1 MCWRLISVV
10 TSSGFSE
17 VNSMRIVRIFLTVV
31 VASAVT
37 LGIVLFVQYRGT
49 VSAAQQVPSSEV
61 EESITVISDSLL
73 VTVSGTGALAPNRQ
87 LNLSFEF
94 SAPVREI
101 LVREGQVVK
110 AGDVVT
116 LAAQQASYDAL
127 IAPPRDVDIAA
138 AEAALTVAQAQAG
151 AASLGADATQ
161 VEIARLQAEIA
172 RNQLWQAQLQ
182 NGLVFA
188 QAQQAADAAAARG
201 IPVQPVGNA
210 ADNVTAQMNSAE
222 FGVQIADTNIE
233 AAQNRPADVAA
244 LASANAQIV
253 AAQVQL
259 DRLLNGPTEM
269 QLRITETQLQIAQL
283 AVDQAQAQLQRATLI
298 APFDGVVARN
308 NLVIGELPPQGAA
321 MQLIDTGNFFVD
333 VAVDETDIVDMQVG
347 QVVSLRFDAVP
358 DADVT
363 GVVSRVAV
371 TPTRA
376 GQLVTYTVRVA
387 IDPTDAPI
395 RIGMTAT
402 VSITVRELP
411 NALVVPNR
419 FIRIDRTT
427 QQAFVSV
434 QQDDGTIT
442 DVPVTLGVRNETETE
457 IVSGLVEGQVVVLV
471 PREAFNPIE

>member
-1 MCWRLISVV
+1 
-10 TSSGFSE
+10 
-17 VNSMRIVRIFLTVV
+17 MRIVRIFLTVM

-101 LVREGQVVK
+101 LAREGQVVK
-110 AGDVVT
+110 AGDVLAVLDTADLEASITNAQVT